1 MNVFSIP
8 WMDSFYQAKYKSKLI
23 FYKRKKLHRLLEF
36 LFHDLIIPFIR
47 HNFYVTERMQDDS
60 KIFYYRKEIWTLI
73 SKLSIQSLVSENFAS
88 IQRTQINSQYIGKL
102 RIKPKP
108 GSFRPITTYKRRGKI
123 SGKSLSYKLME
134 TKLILRNLKTAGMG
148 YSVFDSS
155 QVFYRLAEFSKF
167 WNAQGR
173 PKLYF

>member
-1 MNVFSIP
+1 MSKMNVFSIP
-8 WMDSFYQAKYKSKLI
+8 WMDSFYHTKYKSKLI

-88 IQRTQINSQYIGKL
+88 IQRAQINS
-102 RIKPKP
+102 
-108 GSFRPITTYKRRGKI
+108 
-123 SGKSLSYKLME
+123 
-134 TKLILRNLKTAGMG
+134 
-148 YSVFDSS
+148 
-155 QVFYRLAEFSKF
+155 
-167 WNAQGR
+167 
-173 PKLYF
+173 